1 MQLKIQKT
9 IEMDIIKGKRTRML
23 NFLLFINKSF
33 RLLWFVYLGR
43 KLANFLVV
51 FAVKLSVFYRR
62 DTTVLFKYIA
72 KVVWLWISDHC
83 SDDMAFV
90 VGHFQ

>member
-33 RLLWFVYLGR
+33 RLSGKKISR
-43 KLANFLVV
+43 KKVLLVI
-51 FAVKLSVFYRR
+51 FPSKFSVFYRR

-72 KVVWLWISDHC
+72 KVIWFGVSDHC